1 MTQYDN
7 NNSGALYK
15 NMYKTEESQPDY
27 TGKAEINR
35 QKYQIWARI
44 RTSKAGIKFLALSFT
59 VDNGEGPKAKPAPVV
74 VENDDFIPF

>member
-7 NNSGALYK
+7 NNSGALYR

-44 RTSKAGIKFLALSFT
+44 RTSKAGNKFFALSFT
-59 VDNGEGPKAKPAPVV
+59 VDNGEGPKAKPAPAV